1 MKGSDF
7 MGYGV
12 AIKTAIF
19 LFPFIALFFTVPFML
34 HQYHKYGAIDKWRV
48 VVIYSF
54 ILYFL
59 VIYFLVILPLPK
71 REDVLNNTN
80 MIRLL
85 PFSFVFDFLQ
95 ESSFVLSD
103 PSTYFKAMTESCFY
117 VPVFNIFM
125 TIPFG
130 IYLRYYF
137 KCSFKKT
144 LLFSFCLSL
153 FFEFTQLTGLY
164 FIYPKPYRLFDL
176 DDLFLNTLGG
186 LVGYFIAAL
195 FLKVLPSR
203 DEIDERSRE
212 EGKTVSGLRRITLFF
227 LDLFLYTFLGA
238 FTKLF
243 IPIPFYLLGFFFL
256 YYVGYPTLSKGY
268 TLGGKF
274 LHVRL
279 KFSNYLFF
287 KLALR
292 IVFLFFYYFVLPV
305 LFLYG
310 VVVIYYKISFNPLEA
325 LCYWF
330 IMGSFFL
337 GFYFISFVKLL
348 KKKTLFYD
356 RIFQVEYESTI

>member
-1 MKGSDF
+1 
-7 MGYGV
+7 MGYGE

-34 HQYHKYGAIDKWRV
+34 HQYHKYGSIDKWRV
-48 VVIYSF
+48 VIIYSF
-54 ILYFL
+54 ILYLL

-80 MIRLL
+80 MIRLQ
-85 PFSFVFDFLQ
+85 PFAFVVDFMK
-95 ESSFVLSD
+95 ESSFVWND
-103 PSTYFKAMTESCFY
+103 ASTYLKAITESCFY
-117 VPVFNIFM
+117 VPAFNILM

-137 KCSFKKT
+137 QCSFKKT
-144 LLFSFCLSL
+144 LLYSFCLSL
-153 FFEFTQLTGLY
+153 FFEITQVTGLY

-186 LVGYFIAAL
+186 ILGYFIAAF

-203 DEIDERSRE
+203 EEIDERSLK

-227 LDLFLYTFLGA
+227 LDLFLYTFLGGL
-238 FTKLF
+238 TNLF
-243 IPIPFYLLGFFFL
+243 LPIPFYLFIFFIL
-256 YYVGYPTLSKGY
+256 YYVVYPTFTKGF

-279 KFSNYLFF
+279 QLPNYSFLRLFF
-287 KLALR
+287 R

-305 LFLYG
+305 FFLYG
-310 VVVIYYKISFNPLEA
+310 AAFIYYKIPYNAVEA
-325 LCYWF
+325 LCYWL
-330 IMGSFFL
+330 IMGSMFL
-337 GFYFISFVKLL
+337 GFYFIHFVKLL
-348 KKKTLFYD
+348 KKKALFYD
-356 RIFQVEYESTI
+356 RWFQVSYESTI

>member
-1 MKGSDF
+1 
-7 MGYGV
+7 MGYGE

-34 HQYHKYGAIDKWRV
+34 HQYHKYGSINKWRV
-48 VVIYSF
+48 VIIYSF
-54 ILYFL
+54 ILYLL

-80 MIRLL
+80 MIRLQ
-85 PFSFVFDFLQ
+85 PFAFVVDFMK
-95 ESSFVLSD
+95 ESSFVWND
-103 PSTYFKAMTESCFY
+103 ASTYLKAMTESCFY
-117 VPVFNIFM
+117 VPAFNILM

-137 KCSFKKT
+137 QCSFKKT
-144 LLFSFCLSL
+144 LLYSFCLSL
-153 FFEFTQLTGLY
+153 FFEITQVTGLY

-186 LVGYFIAAL
+186 VLGYFIAAF

-203 DEIDERSRE
+203 EEIDERSLK

-227 LDLFLYTFLGA
+227 LDLFLYTFLGGL
-238 FTKLF
+238 TKPF
-243 IPIPFYLLGFFFL
+243 IPIPFYLLIFFIL
-256 YYVGYPTLSKGY
+256 YYVVYPTLTRGY

-274 LHVRL
+274 LHVRVQFPKYTFL
-279 KFSNYLFF
+279 RQ
-287 KLALR
+287 AVR
-292 IVFLFFYYFVLPV
+292 IVFLFFYYFGLPI

-310 VVVIYYKISFNPLEA
+310 AGILYYFLSFSVVEA
-325 LCYWF
+325 LWYWL
-330 IMGSFFL
+330 IVGSFFL
-337 GFYFISFVKLL
+337 GFYFIHFVKLL

-356 RIFQVEYESTI
+356 RWFHVLYESTI